1 MGANYELRLIT
12 GSANPDLAQ
21 EIADHLEMRLTDVEV
36 SRFADGEIF
45 VKLNENVRGRDVF
58 IVQPT
63 NPPAENLMELLLLI
77 DAARRA
83 SAHRIAA
90 VVPYYGYARADRKDQ
105 PRVAISAKVVAN
117 MLTRAGADRLITIDL
132 HSHQVQG
139 FFDIPLDHL
148 YASPVFLEYFREK
161 DLGDVVVVAPDVGA
175 ARMARGFARRMDAS
189 IALIDKRR
197 PKANEAEI
205 VHLVG
210 EIEGKTAILID
221 DMIDTGGTFAL
232 AAHALMENGV
242 RAVYGCATHAL
253 LSNACSE
260 KLRAAPFAEVCVTNT
275 VHIPDERQ
283 FPQLKVLSIAD
294 LLSKAIKY
302 NHDYQSVSSLFPE

>member
-1 MGANYELRLIT
+1 LGANYELRLIT

-21 EIADHLEMRLTDVEV
+21 EIADHLDMRLTDVEV

-260 KLRAAPFAEVCVTNT
+260 KLREAPFTEVCVTNT
-275 VHIPDERQ
+275 VHIPDERK

>member
-12 GSANPDLAQ
+12 GSANPALAQ
-21 EIADHLEMRLTDVEV
+21 EIANRLGMRLTDVEV

-45 VKLNENVRGRDVF
+45 VKINENVRGRDVF

-63 NPPAENLMELLLLI
+63 NPPADNLMELLLLM

-105 PRVAISAKVVAN
+105 PRVAISAKLVAN
-117 MLTRAGADRLITIDL
+117 MLTGAGADRLITIDL

-148 YASPVFLEYFREK
+148 YASPVFLDYFHEK
-161 DLGDVVVVAPDVGA
+161 DLGEIVVVAPDVGA
-175 ARMARGFARRMDAS
+175 AKMARGFARRLDAS

-197 PKANEAEI
+197 PRPNETEV

-210 EIEGKTAILID
+210 DVEDKTAIIID
-221 DMIDTGGTFAL
+221 DMIDTGGTFAQ
-232 AAHALMENGV
+232 AAYTLRENGA

-253 LSNACSE
+253 LSGSCTE
-260 KLRAAPFAEVCVTNT
+260 KLDKAPFEEVCVTNT
-275 VHIPDERQ
+275 VHISEERK
-283 FPQLKVLSIAD
+283 FGKLKVLSIGD
-294 LLSKAIKY
+294 LLSKAIVY
-302 NHDYQSVSSLFPE
+302 NHEYQSVSSLFPE